1 MRLLTS
7 GLRAVAR
14 KKRVKST
21 TWVKSVTQN
30 DNTVYREE
38 KQVFQADTDT
48 SLQELPIIFSRN
60 QKQELEAKALALE
73 VVAKQ

>member
-1 MRLLTS
+1 M
-7 GLRAVAR
+7 
-14 KKRVKST
+14 KST